1 MLFQFF
7 KGAPGNGLSIDCC
20 RKLCAS
26 RTDTVDAVAQK
37 AAPAIWDGRRGL
49 SSEVSRVEVSRVA
62 LTDCFNNH
70 DRYCA
75 GVAGVAGVAG
85 ALAVT
90 SGVATGLIFTVA
102 MIAASRLKTL
112 SRSTCFIAPS
122 VS

>member
-7 KGAPGNGLSIDCC
+7 KGAPGNGLSMYCC

-26 RTDTVDAVAQK
+26 RTDAVDAVAQK
-37 AAPAIWDGRRGL
+37 AAPAIWDGRREL
-49 SSEVSRVEVSRVA
+49 SSEVSRVA
-62 LTDCFNNH
+62 LTDCFRNH

-90 SGVATGLIFTVA
+90 SGAATGLIFTVA